1 MNKKIIAIITAIALI
16 ASIGIVATLASCNK
30 NENDGDD
37 NEVELGGDADNGDET
52 GENGNGTG
60 TSTSAKNPGE
70 YTYTTCNETVYV
82 YKSAVHLRTATFED
96 KGQLSIGTQLTR
108 IGISTDEKQHWSKID
123 YNGETLYI
131 ASEYLTDVDESNP
144 DEGFV
149 ACDKTVDLKEGNTLN
164 IRELPTTESK
174 ILGDVATNVG
184 RITGIKVIAEKA
196 GTAEK
201 NGWYKIQYADV
212 KDGNAVKTGYIS
224 STAKYYATAETP
236 ATNNSTQEPA
246 GGTGK

>member
-16 ASIGIVATLASCNK
+16 ASMGVVAMLASCNN

-82 YKSAVHLRTATFED
+82 YKSAVNLRTENYD
-96 KGQLSIGTQLTR
+96 PKGELKIGTQLTR
-108 IGISTDEKQHWSKID
+108 TGISTDADKYWSRVE
-123 YNGETLYI
+123 YNGETLYV
-131 ASEYLTDVDESNP
+131 ASKYLTDINEADVDA
-144 DEGFV
+144 GFV

-164 IRELPTTESK
+164 IRSLPSTQSE
-174 ILGDVATNVG
+174 IRGDVATNVG
-184 RITGIKVIAEKA
+184 RITGIKVIAEN
-196 GTAEK
+196 TTT
-201 NGWYKIQYADV
+201 GWYKIEYADV

-236 ATNNSTQEPA
+236 ATNNNTQEPA